1 MLKAIFDYDNPVMSF
16 ICRIID
22 LCVLSLLWLLCS
34 LPVVTV
40 GTATCSLYYAVIK
53 SVRRQRSYPA
63 REFLG
68 CFRKNLK
75 LSLLLWLLF
84 LFFGAITFKVYLP
97 LAAHFWFSSLWVDK
111 ILAVLLTVGIFFFA
125 SLLLWSFPI
134 LSRFDTGIL
143 KILELSLLQALRAPL
158 TTVLCLIFTMA
169 ALFLIRLE
177 PLLLS
182 ILPGL
187 LVWLL
192 TFLMEPKLTR
202 IYQENLASKQGKAPE
217 AASLDTWYL
226 KD

>member
-143 KILELSLLQALRAPL
+143 KILELSMLQALRAAPYHCSVSDFYHGSSFPDPSG
-158 TTVLCLIFTMA
+158 TFTFIHPSRAAGMA
-169 ALFLIRLE
+169 SYFSHGA
-177 PLLLS
+177 
-182 ILPGL
+182 
-187 LVWLL
+187 
-192 TFLMEPKLTR
+192 
-202 IYQENLASKQGKAPE
+202 
-217 AASLDTWYL
+217 
-226 KD
+226 

>member
-16 ICRIID
+16 ICKVID

-40 GTATCSLYYAVIK
+40 GAATCSLYYAVIK

-63 REFLG
+63 REFLS

-75 LSLLLWLLF
+75 PALLLWLLF

-97 LAAHFWFSSLWVDK
+97 LAAHFWLSSLWADK
-111 ILAVLLTVGIFFFA
+111 LLAALLTVGIFFFA

-134 LSRFDTGIL
+134 LSRFDTGSL

-158 TTVLCLIFTMA
+158 TTVLGLTLAIMNI
-169 ALFLIRLE
+169 FLIRLE

-202 IYQENLASKQGKAPE
+202 IYQENLASKQVEAPE
-217 AASLDTWYL
+217 AASSDTWYL
-226 KD
+226 KN